1 MIDRELRNKLDEIGI
16 IRVNFLEKKL
26 EDVNINEY
34 LELKAKVDL
43 ILDYLGLEFTVK
55 ARLEKTIRQKK
66 EKYVLSKNKEI

>member
-26 EDVNINEY
+26 EDVDINEY
-34 LELKAKVDL
+34 LELKAKFDL
-43 ILDYLGLEFTVK
+43 ILDYLGLEFTMK

-66 EKYVLSKNKEI
+66 EK

>member
-26 EDVNINEY
+26 EDVDINEY

-55 ARLEKTIRQKK
+55 ARLKKTIRQKK
-66 EKYVLSKNKEI
+66 GEICA

>member
-26 EDVNINEY
+26 EDVDINEY

-43 ILDYLGLEFTVK
+43 ILDYLGLEFTMK

-66 EKYVLSKNKEI
+66 EK